1 MEKRYVIGADIG
13 GSHISTVVIDLKDE
27 TILANSQSSYKVDK
41 NGSAKAIIDDWN
53 FALEDS
59 LSKLKID
66 QLAGIGLAIPGPF
79 DYENGIAL
87 FDNQNA
93 KFESLNGVNVG
104 AELMQRLNLTD
115 KTPIRFINDATA
127 FAVGEAWI
135 GKSVAHKR
143 SIAITLGTGFG
154 SAFIEDGVPVLDRAD
169 VPRLGCVWHLPY
181 KEGIADDYFSTR
193 WFINRYYELSGEKL
207 NGVKEISIVARKNYL
222 AAEIFEEFGTNI
234 GEFLL
239 PWISKFDAQCLV
251 VGGNM
256 IGAFD
261 LWGPSLKSV
270 LSNSGVT
277 VEIVLSELME
287 TSAMIG
293 GARLLND
300 NFWRQISPLLSKM

>member
-1 MEKRYVIGADIG
+1 MQKRYVIGADIG
-13 GSHISTVVIDLKDE
+13 GSHISTVVIDLKSE
-27 TILANSQSSYKVDK
+27 SVITGSQSSYKVDK
-41 NGSAKAIIDDWN
+41 NGTAKAIIDDWN
-53 FALEDS
+53 IALEES
-59 LSKLKID
+59 LSKFKIE

-79 DYENGIAL
+79 DYEKGIAL

-135 GKSVAHKR
+135 GKSVGHKR

-181 KEGIADDYFSTR
+181 KAGIADDYFSTR
-193 WFINRYYELSGEKL
+193 WFINRYFQLSGNAL
-207 NGVKEISIVARKNYL
+207 HGVKEIAEVARTSSE
-222 AAEIFEEFGTNI
+222 AARLFEEFGANL
-234 GEFLL
+234 GEFMA
-239 PWISKFDAQCLV
+239 PWISVFDAQCIV

-261 LWGPSLKSV
+261 LWGPSLKSA
-270 LSNSGVT
+270 LSNRGVK
-277 VEIVLSELME
+277 VEIELSELME
-287 TSAMIG
+287 TSAMVG